1 MELSGFVH
9 VGEPPIL
16 PWAVT
21 IVHLHP
27 GCDDRQLVAT
37 RAIHQATSHDH
48 CVNVKNCVQLDAAC
62 PTKIECMVESP
73 LNNLIQNKLFRGC

>member
-21 IVHLHP
+21 IIHLHP
-27 GCDDRQLVAT
+27 GCDDRPLVAT
-37 RAIHQATSHDH
+37 RVIHEATSHDYR
-48 CVNVKNCVQLDAAC
+48 VNVENCVQLDAAC
-62 PTKIECMVESP
+62 PTEIMI
-73 LNNLIQNKLFRGC
+73 LISDPSDSGDPKGD